1 MASAER
7 ALYITMQDPAP
18 LAGKEAPPGGKSP
31 GTASPGQAPTPA
43 GADLPGGASAEPGAA
58 PAPSSDQPKVVPAQA
73 FSEEPAGRP
82 VRINYASYPRLD
94 IGEERMRQFLLRQG
108 DDDDLDARERAS
120 HSALRKTG
128 AASAP
133 YDADC
138 ATTKA
143 RRSKSRHS
151 KEVYDDRRRRKSR
164 RAQGSSSSSSSGDSR
179 RGSSDKRPRRKRS
192 HKSRERNRKPRRR
205 HRSSSSSSSI
215 DNRRGERSP
224 AKGKNKS
231 SEVIVQLIVTSSLSC
246 DLTDETPVDSWQQHG
261 TGRVWGNEPRLLD
274 APGTVFATPSER
286 SSRQSSTFDVK
297 VDSQRTK
304 LAGSV
309 FRYESHPT
317 TNKGHKD

>member
-1 MASAER
+1 MASAERR

-18 LAGKEAPPGGKSP
+18 LAGKESPPGGKSP
-31 GTASPGQAPTPA
+31 GQASPGQAPTPTPA

-58 PAPSSDQPKVVPAQA
+58 PAPSSDQPKVVPAQT
-73 FSEEPAGRP
+73 FSEELAGRP
-82 VRINYASYPRLD
+82 VRINYASYPRVD
-94 IGEERMRQFLLRQG
+94 VSEERMRQFLLRQG

-120 HSALRKTG
+120 RSALRKTG

-133 YDADC
+133 YDADS

-143 RRSKSRHS
+143 PARSKSRHS

-231 SEVIVQLIVTSSLSC
+231 NEIILQIIQRNHP
-246 DLTDETPVDSWQQHG
+246 PVDSWQQQG
-261 TGRVWGNEPRLLD
+261 TGRVWGNEQRLLD

-286 SSRQSSTFDVK
+286 SGRQSSTFDVK

-317 TNKGHKD
+317 TDKGHKD